1 MASSIMR
8 SLLWK
13 LCANWG
19 HGDGMENKMVG
30 IDMDKKKVVVGPQD
44 FGHGMIGHDLTNA

>member
-30 IDMDKKKVVVGPQD
+30 IDMDKKRWLLVHKIL
-44 FGHGMIGHDLTNA
+44 GMG